1 MTKSNWETETCS
13 RCGGTG
19 NYSSHILYGTK
30 CFKCRGAKI
39 LFTKRGIVAKKYYQ
53 ESLKVDVSKIKL
65 GDLIWED
72 NGWYRVQE
80 ITHIGISQGS
90 VSGVPYEHQ
99 IYGFRIGAEYTTNSC
114 INVKRY
120 PQDENGKSCKVA
132 FKKNLAKALEY
143 QSKLG
148 KHGKVLK
155 KYQEVS

>member
-1 MTKSNWETETCS
+1 MKKSNWETETCS

-30 CFKCRGAKI
+30 CFKCHGAKI
-39 LFTKRGIVAKKYYQ
+39 LFTKRGIAAKKYYQ

-72 NGWYRVQE
+72 DGWYRVQE
-80 ITHIGISQGS
+80 IIKNGKSIS
-90 VSGVPYEHQ
+90 
-99 IYGFRIGAEYTTNSC
+99 FRIGPEYIANPYKT
-114 INVKRY
+114 KERY

-132 FKKNLAKALEY
+132 FEKNLAKALEY